1 MKKEQTLETKKNKEG
16 TTGELRD
23 YQERTFEDIKHVDE
37 YGNEYWEARELQQ
50 ILGYKEWRY
59 FSVVIEKAQIAC
71 SQCNNSINSNFGVNT
86 KIVKTGV
93 STKAVIDYKLSR
105 YACYLIV
112 QNANPK
118 FKAVALGQTYFAIQ
132 TRKMELS
139 EEEYSKLTEDEKRLY
154 RRKQTKDGN
163 KVLYKIAKE
172 KGVKNFD
179 KFTNAGY
186 KGLYNG
192 ETANDIAKRK
202 GLRYREDI
210 LDNMGSAELGAN
222 VFRITQ
228 TEALLEKQ
236 KEPNEKVATDT
247 HYMVGKAI
255 RETIKTLGGT
265 MPEDLPT
272 PKKSLKEI
280 EQSKLNKFETEKCE

>member
-1 MKKEQTLETKKNKEG
+1 MSDIEEFREKIF
-16 TTGELRD
+16 D
-23 YQERTFEDIKHVDE
+23 DIKHIDE

-59 FSVVIEKAQIAC
+59 FSAVIEKAQVAC
-71 SQCNNSINSNFGVNT
+71 SQSNSNINSNFGVNT

-93 STKAVIDYKLSR
+93 SSKVIIDYKLSR

-118 FKAVALGQTYFAIQ
+118 YNAVALGQTYFAIQ
-132 TRKMELS
+132 TRKMELT
-139 EEEYSKLTEDEKRLY
+139 EIEYNNLSEDEKRLY
-154 RRKQTKDGN
+154 RRKQTRDGN
-163 KVLYKIAKE
+163 KVLYKIASS

-186 KGLYNG
+186 RGLYNG
-192 ETANDIAKRK
+192 ESADDIAKRK
-202 GLRYREDI
+202 KLRYREEI
-210 LDNMGSAELGAN
+210 LDNMGSEELGAN

-228 TEALLEKQ
+228 TEALLNKQ
-236 KEPNEKVATDT
+236 KEKNEDMATEL
-247 HYMVGKAI
+247 HYTVGKTIRDAI
-255 RETIKTLGGT
+255 EKLGGT

-272 PKKSLKEI
+272 PDKSLKEI
-280 EQSKLNKFETEKCE
+280 EEEQNIKAKQIQS

>member
-1 MKKEQTLETKKNKEG
+1 MNSIEEYEVKI
-16 TTGELRD
+16 
-23 YQERTFEDIKHVDE
+23 FENIKHIDE
-37 YGNEYWEARELQQ
+37 LGNEYWEARELQQ

-59 FSVVIEKAQIAC
+59 FSTVIEKAQVAC
-71 SQCNNSINSNFGVNT
+71 SQSNNNINSHFGVNT
-86 KIVKTGV
+86 KIVKAGV
-93 STKAVIDYKLSR
+93 SSKTIIDYKLSR

-118 FKAVALGQTYFAIQ
+118 IKAVALGQTYFAVQ
-132 TRKMELS
+132 TRKMELT
-139 EEEYSKLTEDEKRLY
+139 EEEYSKLTENEKRLY
-154 RRKQTKDGN
+154 RRRQTKDGN
-163 KVLYKIAKE
+163 KILYKIAKE

-186 KGLYNG
+186 QGLYNG

-210 LDNMGSAELGAN
+210 LDNMGSVELGAN
-222 VFRITQ
+222 IFRITQ

-236 KEPNEKVATDT
+236 EHPNEKIATNT
-247 HYMVGKAI
+247 HYKVGAAV
-255 RETIKTLGGT
+255 RDTIKKLGGT

-272 PKKSLKEI
+272 PEKSLIELEKEDLKFI
-280 EQSKLNKFETEKCE
+280 E